1 MPNLPAPHIRR
12 EYMYY
17 TADIIIIVKKKV
29 PTYSIFSLVQYL
41 VYTYDKSPDLDLKS
55 MKSGN

>member
-29 PTYSIFSLVQYL
+29 PTYSIFSLVFSIYN
-41 VYTYDKSPDLDLKS
+41 KSPDLDLKS